1 MSKTASSHLR
11 AAPCRIVRWGVPVI
25 TMTIIS
31 IGTKSNDV
39 TLMAEFL
46 SFLRIL

>member
-1 MSKTASSHLR
+1 
-11 AAPCRIVRWGVPVI
+11 VI
-25 TMTIIS
+25 TMTMIL

-46 SFLRIL
+46 SFLHIL